1 MNKSSTMRN
10 VLKIIPTV
18 KVSSREKR
26 LRNTKIY
33 NAEESFR
40 PTFPEKILPSSMSEK
55 QIMNKISQNK
65 NIKSKAPI
73 LSLIVLSSPY
83 YKSGKHFRIG
93 PFGLI
98 DHKKNEDDNNSKRNS
113 INNNHPGIVYF
124 GYVPENI
131 NNNKINGNN
140 IEITINEEKDDNN
153 IINNSKLNIETKK
166 EIKSTRVNK
175 SKANMHKMNKSIKS
189 QRSKL
194 KINAGEVNTKNNS
207 NTKILNTA
215 PKINTIPNS
224 NNNILTEQKHYDS
237 VDIQVP
243 PGEKNKNSNNNNS
256 NNSTEIIENNK
267 NIGRYFYIYYN
278 PDYSKYYVKDIGSP
292 CGTFIKIENEIIL
305 KNSYVINIGDTFLEI
320 SIGLDGLSFYNSNTE
335 MDIKNQITTSVDSNA
350 EYNNNL
356 NLKII
361 SKDKVYDPVNFLPT
375 KSIIKIGRATSCEVS
390 IDDIL
395 LSRVHCTI
403 EYKNTV
409 GWIIRD
415 GYRSEDSQESDDIKW
430 STNGTWL
437 HAFEDTPIYEG
448 MILRSDNHLFRCKFS

>member
-10 VLKIIPTV
+10 VHKVIPV
-18 KVSSREKR
+18 NSREKR
-26 LRNTKIY
+26 LRNMKIY

-65 NIKSKAPI
+65 NIKSKTPT
-73 LSLIVLSSPY
+73 LTLIVLSSPF
-83 YKSGKHFRIG
+83 YKSGKHFKIG
-93 PFGLI
+93 PYGLI
-98 DHKKNEDDNNSKRNS
+98 ENKKNDDENNSQRNS
-113 INNNHPGIVYF
+113 ISNNHPGIVYF
-124 GYVPENI
+124 GYVPENFI
-131 NNNKINGNN
+131 NNNNKINTNNN
-140 IEITINEEKDDNN
+140 IEITINEEKDENSDKLTTEN
-153 IINNSKLNIETKK
+153 IK
-166 EIKSTRVNK
+166 EIKSTKVNK
-175 SKANMHKMNKSIKS
+175 LKNNIHKINKSIKT
-189 QRSKL
+189 QRN
-194 KINAGEVNTKNNS
+194 KIKITTNEIKNNS
-207 NTKILNTA
+207 NNSNSKNANTA
-215 PKINTIPNS
+215 PKTNNIPNS
-224 NNNILTEQKHYDS
+224 HNNFQTQKKHYDS

-243 PGEKNKNSNNNNS
+243 PGENNKNNNS

-267 NIGRYFYIYYN
+267 NIGRYFYIYFN

-361 SKDKVYDPVNFLPT
+361 SKDKIYDPVNFLPT
-375 KSIIKIGRATSCEVS
+375 KSIIKIGRATSCEVC

-403 EYKNTV
+403 EYKNQV

-415 GYRSEDSQESDDIKW
+415 GYRSEESQESDDIKW

-448 MILRSDNHLFRCKFS
+448 MILRSDNHLFRCKFM